1 MNHRYALKILNAKSA
16 QRQWAKGRTLWVIAS
31 ALIAGALAMG
41 TPSPAR
47 AQDSGVAPDASQA
60 VVATQVEAAAEKATA
75 PVHKAKPAGKPTS
88 ETGQLAEAPSE
99 ASASIPSAVV
109 SPIPAAGDAGAV
121 DATGTSGTAAPTSGT
136 DTAGNAGASTPSAD
150 TADNADTSEGA
161 GSAGGGGDP
170 TSSTMQ
176 PGAKAGPTATVDGTA
191 SLETPTAASSTGAA
205 STTAPETGLAPTRA
219 PSAGTTQNSNPLGL
233 DIDFDYDMDGDTD
246 DDDFAAYLAAIK
258 GAEEND
264 PDSDLRKQ
272 AHGLGMADRLY
283 GLNMPDG
290 ASIEGAPTVEAI
302 KAMHT
307 YYLNNIGQA
316 TSVKSQNPWG
326 DCWAF
331 AAASALES
339 SILKARA
346 GENATA
352 YDASLHQTP
361 KLTSIDDQGVDL
373 SELMLA
379 WLAHGAQGSGSQAGE
394 GLTYQKQTDD
404 VSEWEGRLGGGF
416 FSAVSKILAA
426 WQGAVGE
433 NLVPYHNEA
442 IAEAQHKQ
450 NTDANDKA
458 TYVSNIGKPD
468 VAARYDQLVH
478 VNGVYYLPSPNIT
491 INSDGEVKWCG
502 HNDNADLLIKQAL
515 VKYGAVAIRY
525 KSDQATADQA
535 QDTSYMNTDAWVQ
548 YNDTEY
554 PNIDHLVTIV
564 GWNDDFD
571 TSKYPAGG
579 NQGSIASVPK
589 GAWLIKNSW
598 GSTDYFAGN
607 VDPNWWGTY
616 GIKDKGWPTGYFWLS
631 YYDHT
636 IESPMFFS
644 VDDRT
649 DGFDYDHNYSYDLS
663 LTQNVHPMAL
673 ATRDAQTKVANVFTA
688 QGNEILKAVSVQ
700 TTAPKSHVHV
710 DVYLLKQGDLA
721 DADPTDDGAPVAS
734 ADCDL
739 GTVGMH
745 TIRLDKAVSLLKGQ
759 LFAIV
764 ERITSLGKD
773 GATRSWLNLEGD
785 TAPEAQK
792 LNYDYMNQY
801 ASTVVANDGETYA
814 YVKTASGYRWLT
826 PRQITDS
833 FSNKTLQFGN
843 AYIKAYTVDDVRP
856 TSGAPTWEPYAGG
869 TVGSSAKNVQDGQLI
884 TDGASVYSLVATG
897 DDLYS
902 SKTYT
907 LYKKDND
914 TWTKL
919 GVLCE
924 GAKEAAARLVGGT
937 LYGAY
942 LTGDVSPSTLS
953 LAKWDAAAGAWQT
966 IASKQTDSKTYA
978 YYDKLSL
985 GEVGGAPLMVLT
997 KYQDRRNSIEVLKL
1011 EGTSLAAVGPDLVPA
1026 GFSNDSSSGSSSFR
1040 TVVSLPSSGAPALVV
1055 RFYTYDSKTETS
1067 AYDNVLCRYEGDAWT
1082 SITLE
1087 DNLSSLSH
1095 TATVDGTTYLLV
1107 MRNNG
1112 APHLLV
1118 LKDGAFTQDI
1128 ATTGLPQIRVICPW
1142 RSRSAPAG
1150 SIAWHTSGM
1159 PRHSRPVPM

>member
-1 MNHRYALKILNAKSA
+1 
-16 QRQWAKGRTLWVIAS
+16 
-31 ALIAGALAMG
+31 
-41 TPSPAR
+41 
-47 AQDSGVAPDASQA
+47 
-60 VVATQVEAAAEKATA
+60 
-75 PVHKAKPAGKPTS
+75 
-88 ETGQLAEAPSE
+88 
-99 ASASIPSAVV
+99 
-109 SPIPAAGDAGAV
+109 
-121 DATGTSGTAAPTSGT
+121 
-136 DTAGNAGASTPSAD
+136 
-150 TADNADTSEGA
+150 
-161 GSAGGGGDP
+161 
-170 TSSTMQ
+170 
-176 PGAKAGPTATVDGTA
+176 
-191 SLETPTAASSTGAA
+191 
-205 STTAPETGLAPTRA
+205 
-219 PSAGTTQNSNPLGL
+219 
-233 DIDFDYDMDGDTD
+233 
-246 DDDFAAYLAAIK
+246 
-258 GAEEND
+258 
-264 PDSDLRKQ
+264 
-272 AHGLGMADRLY
+272 
-283 GLNMPDG
+283 
-290 ASIEGAPTVEAI
+290 
-302 KAMHT
+302 
-307 YYLNNIGQA
+307 
-316 TSVKSQNPWG
+316 
-326 DCWAF
+326 
-331 AAASALES
+331 
-339 SILKARA
+339 
-346 GENATA
+346 
-352 YDASLHQTP
+352 
-361 KLTSIDDQGVDL
+361 
-373 SELMLA
+373 
-379 WLAHGAQGSGSQAGE
+379 
-394 GLTYQKQTDD
+394 
-404 VSEWEGRLGGGF
+404 
-416 FSAVSKILAA
+416 
-426 WQGAVGE
+426 
-433 NLVPYHNEA
+433 
-442 IAEAQHKQ
+442 
-450 NTDANDKA
+450 
-458 TYVSNIGKPD
+458 
-468 VAARYDQLVH
+468 
-478 VNGVYYLPSPNIT
+478 
-491 INSDGEVKWCG
+491 
-502 HNDNADLLIKQAL
+502 
-515 VKYGAVAIRY
+515 
-525 KSDQATADQA
+525 
-535 QDTSYMNTDAWVQ
+535 
-548 YNDTEY
+548 
-554 PNIDHLVTIV
+554 
-564 GWNDDFD
+564 
-571 TSKYPAGG
+571 
-579 NQGSIASVPK
+579 
-589 GAWLIKNSW
+589 
-598 GSTDYFAGN
+598 
-607 VDPNWWGTY
+607 
-616 GIKDKGWPTGYFWLS
+616 
-631 YYDHT
+631 
-636 IESPMFFS
+636 MFFS

-1118 LKDGAFTQDI
+1118 LKDGACTQDI
-1128 ATTGLPQIRVICPW
+1128 PTTGLPQIRV
-1142 RSRSAPAG
+1142 RSMALAIGAGRLYCMAYEGDSELYSASLTPRAYVANLSDPGAFKSLGLDDEATASNWDFYDNTPRCTAQAALEGNKLVTLYGNRARALEAFPKVITAAANPDPTSLTNIPARRTDGTSKTAQASGESNLVLLVRFAGDTTGDWDEAAQAYTGLNAPYLAGARPEIRSEWERVVRLYDCVDDG
-1150 SIAWHTSGM
+1150 YVKGTV
-1159 PRHSRPVPM
+1159 RE